1 MLQFKHE
8 MVWKSLK
15 MIEQQS
21 SILKPNESVVFFT
34 NSQSDSMLDI
44 LKDNCY
50 SQSNV
55 VFRFDFCCL
64 ENVALSICI
73 SLTFLRAF
81 LFIQG
86 SHDFQ
91 YIENN

>member
-1 MLQFKHE
+1 MFQFKHE

-21 SILKPNESVVFFT
+21 SILKPTELFFT

-64 ENVALSICI
+64 EKVALSICL
-73 SLTFLRAF
+73 SLTFLRAL
-81 LFIQG
+81 LFIQR

-91 YIENN
+91 YIKDN

>member
-1 MLQFKHE
+1 MLE
-8 MVWKSLK
+8 
-15 MIEQQS
+15 
-21 SILKPNESVVFFT
+21 
-34 NSQSDSMLDI
+34 I

-73 SLTFLRAF
+73 NLTFFSLV
-81 LFIQG
+81 
-86 SHDFQ
+86 SVHPK
-91 YIENN
+91 EP